1 VDAEA
6 VAGDDY
12 VALDRVIEFKKGQK
26 SEIINVQI
34 IDDEEWE
41 PDEDFFI
48 KLYDPETGDDLDNVL
63 FGDDAVCRVTILDDD
78 YPGQLM
84 YEEKETIKA
93 PATDEFAYIVVK
105 RINGSDGV
113 VTVDYTTQEMPELGG
128 MAALPGIHY
137 VESSGTLIF

>member
-1 VDAEA
+1 
-6 VAGDDY
+6 
-12 VALDRVIEFKKGQK
+12 
-26 SEIINVQI
+26 
-34 IDDEEWE
+34 
-41 PDEDFFI
+41 
-48 KLYDPETGDDLDNVL
+48 
-63 FGDDAVCRVTILDDD
+63 LDDD